1 MHSSLQK
8 LKKFR
13 EMEEVEKKKILK
25 LLRERFGIKKFDY
38 SILKSGK
45 HVLRICSKEI
55 KDFDLA
61 GLRIMALGLEFATLK
76 NFFRIKFDAASL
88 LKARK
93 NVVELSEDEFLKWLR
108 GKVFEKDLEDGIY
121 LLEFKKKIVG
131 CTLIQN
137 KKVLNFVP
145 KYRRLEETT

>member
-1 MHSSLQK
+1 MPFSSQR

-13 EMEEVEKKKILK
+13 EIEEEEKKKILE

-38 SILKSGK
+38 LILKSGK
-45 HVLRICSKEI
+45 HIIRICSKEV
-55 KDFDLA
+55 KDFDFSKLK
-61 GLRIMALGLEFATLK
+61 IIALGLEFATTKKL
-76 NFFRIKFDAASL
+76 FRIKFDAASL

-93 NVVELSEDEFLKWLR
+93 NVVELSENEFIKWMK
-108 GKVFEKDLEDGIY
+108 GEIFEKNLEDGIY
-121 LLEFKKKIVG
+121 LLKFKQKIVG

-145 KYRRLEETT
+145 KYRRL